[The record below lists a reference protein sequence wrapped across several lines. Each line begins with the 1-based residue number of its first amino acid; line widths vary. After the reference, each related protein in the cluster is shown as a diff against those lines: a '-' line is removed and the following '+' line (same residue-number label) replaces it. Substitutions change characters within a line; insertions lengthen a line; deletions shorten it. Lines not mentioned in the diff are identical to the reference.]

1 MAKEFAAGCP
11 YRDLADGL
19 GQRLARLGVSGASGQ
34 GADVLV
40 AASSSLVDTM
50 GKAGEPWT
58 GGASVVAS
66 CSSYT
71 SMVPVA

>member
-34 GADVLV
+34 GADLLV

-50 GKAGEPWT
+50 GKAGEAAGLVVHRVLT
-58 GGASVVAS
+58 GSF
-66 CSSYT
+66 C
-71 SMVPVA
+71 